1 MSELRLT
8 LPLDQL
14 VSKAAIDDTTLPNS
28 VLNRQQA
35 NRFIDLVVDQSV
47 LLKRVRNVR
56 IDYPKGEINKL
67 DLGNIVTEGANTVS
81 TASTSVPTESTVQ
94 YDTEKYRSAFDL
106 KTDFLEDNIEG
117 GGARDT
123 ILNMFSKRI
132 AIDMEMASI
141 EGDQSLTVGDGQTA
155 SNNLL
160 GANDGFMRILDS
172 NVPAANIIACG
183 GNDPSLKLYYDMKR
197 AIPTA
202 YRVAKPSYVWLV
214 SPGTFDKWV
223 YDAQRSHGA
232 ATGAAFTSSPAA
244 GAQGGNSGFG
254 VGPWGIPIVEVP
266 LMPEDL
272 NAGSDETQI
281 WLTPLSNLIY
291 FMQRSITIEFDRRP
305 RTDSWEVTI
314 HTRCDFQVENCDMVV
329 MADALGVGS
338 GTDYS

>member
-1 MSELRLT
+1 MAEHRLI

-28 VLNRQQA
+28 VLNRQQS
-35 NRFIDLVVDQSV
+35 NRFIDLVIDESV

-56 IDYPKGEINKL
+56 IDHPKGEINKL
-67 DLGNIVTEGANTVS
+67 DLGSIVTEGANTVS
-81 TASTSVPTESTVQ
+81 SASTNVPSESTVQ

-132 AIDMEMASI
+132 AIDMEMAAI
-141 EGDQSLTVGDGQTA
+141 EGDQSLTTGDGQTA

-160 GANDGFMRILDS
+160 GTNDGWKAILDA
-172 NVPAANIIACG
+172 NVPAANKIDCN
-183 GNDPSLKLYYDMKR
+183 GNDPSLKLYYDLKR
-197 AIPTA
+197 AIPTK
-202 YRVAKPSYVWLV
+202 YRVAKPQYVWLA
-214 SPGTFDKWV
+214 SPSTYDKWV
-223 YDAQRSHGA
+223 YDAQQRVT
-232 ATGAAFTSSPAA
+232 TG
-244 GAQGGNSGFG
+244 GDVAQGGDRGFG
-254 VGPWGIPIVEVP
+254 MGPWGMPIMEVP

-272 NAGSDETQI
+272 GGSSNESQI

-291 FMQRSITIEFDRRP
+291 FMQRAITIEFDRRP

-314 HTRCDFQVENCDMVV
+314 HTRCDFQIENADMVV
-329 MADALGVGS
+329 MATEVGVGS
-338 GTDYS
+338 GTDYT